1 MWRFVVESCEMPG
14 IPRQTPEMKKKL
26 SRKTA
31 VPNEKLKQPTT
42 GNGRRRPSWRKIW
55 SANVP
60 AGLSHPGI
68 ISQHLSG
75 GLSTGDN
82 TGLKTGGQQSVFR
95 RPMP

>member
-1 MWRFVVESCEMPG
+1 MAG
-14 IPRQTPEMKKKL
+14 IPRQTTEMKKKL
-26 SRKTA
+26 FRKSIF
-31 VPNEKLKQPTT
+31 PNDNLKQLTT
-42 GNGRRRPSWRKIW
+42 GKGRRRPSWRKIW

-60 AGLSHPGI
+60 AGFNHPGI

-82 TGLKTGGQQSVFR
+82 TGLKTGRQQSVFR